1 MTLVAVNKRFVNPEP
16 YTMPTAQTITS
27 GASPKEQ
34 AVEARRRLR
43 EVAEQGQLAQIVEKP
58 GLINNHDEVTN
69 MVGDRGYKT

>member
-1 MTLVAVNKRFVNPEP
+1 MTMVAVNKRFVNPGP

-58 GLINNHDEVTN
+58 GLINN
-69 MVGDRGYKT
+69 